1 MAAQKTSH
9 GKGGESGTGHGTS
22 VRPGSGPGAPDPM
35 ADEAGQDGWSPLRL
49 VAVAAGTLLVALAV
63 IVWLGSRYEGCVY
76 VDGSRSGHA
85 LGR

>member
-1 MAAQKTSH
+1 MRVVASAPKTSH
-9 GKGGESGTGHGTS
+9 EKGATPGAAHGA
-22 VRPGSGPGAPDPM
+22 GQGGAPDPM
-35 ADEAGQDGWSPLRL
+35 ADEAGQEGWSPLRL

-76 VDGSRSGHA
+76 VDGARPGHA